1 MADRTLHAEHFLP
14 LFSELFPDAPVHRLP
29 GVGHYS
35 LEDAPDAIADRIATF
50 LAQT

>member
-1 MADRTLHAEHFLP
+1 
-14 LFSELFPDAPVHRLP
+14 LP

-50 LAQT
+50 LVQT